1 MDAHSRVHPGCVNA
15 TNPYHECGANCL
27 EKIARGETRKDKK
40 KLGSK
45 ILEVSRS
52 FGKKKKGSY
61 SEPTTPRAL
70 NNFPVDTKSPRSHF
84 SMKKVELENG
94 GSFSSSEQHSEE
106 TYSRNQSLD
115 KGLVQSSQ
123 LVPASENIMPASAT
137 ATRVKEAEKIQ
148 ASSQAGPD
156 QNVENGRD
164 GTNSSTF
171 SFSGIV
177 RAPEG
182 SDDEEEVQS
191 VISDSCVS
199 VGKYLVRSSVSSTL
213 RSILNKYGDIA
224 AHCQLESA
232 SIRAYYLEC
241 LCSVVQEL
249 RSTSFQQ
256 LTKAKLKEML
266 AVLKDVES
274 SQIDVTWLRSILN
287 EFLEAIEL
295 VTRRQTIETTKSN
308 HGRSLESARKEL
320 GSQLE
325 DLAQKEKEAAD
336 ARARVAEI
344 ESRLRVLELE
354 CSQMDETISSIKS
367 TVEKFNGKSLV
378 DELL

>member
-1 MDAHSRVHPGCVNA
+1 MDEHARVHPDCVNSA
-15 TNPYHECGANCL
+15 NPYHECGANCL
-27 EKIARGETRKDKK
+27 ERIAKGETRKDKK

-61 SEPTTPRAL
+61 SEPTTPRPL
-70 NNFPVDTKSPRSHF
+70 NNVPVDTRSPRSHF

-106 TYSRNQSLD
+106 TYSRNQSFE
-115 KGLVQSSQ
+115 KGPVQSSR

-137 ATRVKEAEKIQ
+137 PTRVKEAEKIQ

-156 QNVENGRD
+156 QNVEDGRD
-164 GTNSSTF
+164 ATNSSTF
-171 SFSGIV
+171 SFSGIL

-182 SDDEEEVQS
+182 SDEEEVQS

-213 RSILNKYGDIA
+213 QSILNKYGDIA
-224 AHCQLESA
+224 ANCQLESA

-274 SQIDVTWLRSILN
+274 VHIDVTWLRSILN
-287 EFLEAIEL
+287 EFLEVIEL
-295 VTRRQTIETTKSN
+295 VTQRHTIETTKSN
-308 HGRSLESARKEL
+308 HKRSLESTRKEL
-320 GSQLE
+320 ESQLE
-325 DLAQKEKEAAD
+325 VLAQKEKEAED
-336 ARARVAEI
+336 ARERVAEI
-344 ESRLRVLELE
+344 EARLRVLKLE
-354 CSQMDETISSIKS
+354 CSQMDKTISSIKS

>member
-1 MDAHSRVHPGCVNA
+1 MDEHARVHPDCVNSA
-15 TNPYHECGANCL
+15 NPYHECGSNCL
-27 EKIARGETRKDKK
+27 ERIAKGETRKDKK

-70 NNFPVDTKSPRSHF
+70 NNVPVDTRSPRSHF

-106 TYSRNQSLD
+106 TYSRNQSFE
-115 KGLVQSSQ
+115 KGPVQSSR
-123 LVPASENIMPASAT
+123 LVPASENITPASAT
-137 ATRVKEAEKIQ
+137 PTRVKEAEKIQ

-156 QNVENGRD
+156 QNVEDGRD
-164 GTNSSTF
+164 ATNSSTF

-182 SDDEEEVQS
+182 SDEEEVQS

-213 RSILNKYGDIA
+213 QSILNKYGDIA
-224 AHCQLESA
+224 ANCQLESA

-274 SQIDVTWLRSILN
+274 VHIDVTWLRSVLN
-287 EFLEAIEL
+287 EFLEVIEL
-295 VTRRQTIETTKSN
+295 VTQRHTIETTKSN
-308 HGRSLESARKEL
+308 HERSLESTGKEL
-320 GSQLE
+320 ESQLE
-325 DLAQKEKEAAD
+325 VLAQKEKEAAD
-336 ARARVAEI
+336 ARERVAEI
-344 ESRLRVLELE
+344 EARLRVLKLE
-354 CSQMDETISSIKS
+354 CSQMDKTVSSIKS

-378 DELL
+378 DEFL